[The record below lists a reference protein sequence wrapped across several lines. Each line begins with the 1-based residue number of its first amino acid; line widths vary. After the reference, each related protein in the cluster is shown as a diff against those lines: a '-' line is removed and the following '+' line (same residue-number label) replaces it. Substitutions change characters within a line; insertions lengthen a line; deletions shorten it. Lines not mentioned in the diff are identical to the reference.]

1 MWALGANRNP
11 DTQRWGVGL
20 QTEERFSYANGARA
34 LESLVGFSSVRSQ
47 GGVPGWESRSRSG
60 WLPGE
65 T

>member
-1 MWALGANRNP
+1 MWALGANRHP

-20 QTEERFSYANGARA
+20 QTEERFRACGARA
-34 LESLVGFSSVRSQ
+34 LEGRVGFSNVRFQ
-47 GGVPGWESRSRSG
+47 GGVPGWESRSCSG